1 MPIHLFVLPGA
12 VALIIWLVFPST
24 SHQHHPSQ
32 RNNTMQGASLNRHG
46 TRRPTRPDAELPPAE
61 QVPGPVALAAPAA
74 ILACARRF
82 KKRIAA
88 AGPGAPSH

>member
-1 MPIHLFVLPGA
+1 MPLHLFLLPGA
-12 VALIIWLVFPST
+12 VALIIWLVFPGT

-32 RNNTMQGASLNRHG
+32 RNNIMQSASSNPHG
-46 TRRPTRPDAELPPAE
+46 TRRPTQPDAELPPAE

-74 ILACARRF
+74 ILASARRL
-82 KKRIAA
+82 KSRIAA

>member
-32 RNNTMQGASLNRHG
+32 RNNTMQSASLNRHG
-46 TRRPTRPDAELPPAE
+46 TRRPTQPDAELPPAE
-61 QVPGPVALAAPAA
+61 QVPGVALAAPAA
-74 ILACARRF
+74 ILASARRL